1 MFNIFYR
8 NIYYRK
14 CLLEGDI
21 KCILKVIVSL
31 KIWNYIEGRI
41 LESFK
46 KIKKFSFDFERC

>member
-14 CLLEGDI
+14 RLLEGDI

-46 KIKKFSFDFERC
+46 KIKKFLFDFERC

>member
-14 CLLEGDI
+14 RLLEGDI